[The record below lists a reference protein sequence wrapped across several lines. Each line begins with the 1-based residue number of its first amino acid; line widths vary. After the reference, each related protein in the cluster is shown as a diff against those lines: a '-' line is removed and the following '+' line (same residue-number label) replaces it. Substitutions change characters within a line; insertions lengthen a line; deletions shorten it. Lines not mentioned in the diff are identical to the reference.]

1 VPEPAKEPEKRA
13 ATSRQPAE
21 KPSAPQPDKPRT
33 PGPAAEQYTLL
44 VASLRQSEAQVLIEK
59 LRARGYSP
67 RVESL
72 DLGTATWTR
81 ILLGSFPSREA
92 AILFADDF
100 NSKENLQALVVSSS
114 N

>member
-1 VPEPAKEPEKRA
+1 VPHPLAVTRLII
-13 ATSRQPAE
+13 S
-21 KPSAPQPDKPRT
+21 
-33 PGPAAEQYTLL
+33 TL
-44 VASLRQSEAQVLIEK
+44 
-59 LRARGYSP
+59 

-92 AILFADDF
+92 AIMFADQF
-100 NSKENLQALVVSSS
+100 NSEENLQTLVVSSS